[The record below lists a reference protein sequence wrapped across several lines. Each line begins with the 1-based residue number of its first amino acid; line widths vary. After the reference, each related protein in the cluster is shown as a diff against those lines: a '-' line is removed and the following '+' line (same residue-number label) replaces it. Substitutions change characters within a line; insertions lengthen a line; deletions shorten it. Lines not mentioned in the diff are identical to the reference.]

1 MASAHYV
8 YAIVRRDAPLP
19 TAGGAIAGIELS
31 TIAWRELAAVTRAI
45 PFEDTTI
52 TPAAVLHHE
61 SVVEAVR
68 ERSPALPVR
77 FGTVFS
83 DARSI
88 ALALA
93 ERYEPLAADLDR
105 VGDKVELSLTALWAS
120 PVDAEVSSVASGDDV
135 TTQRGAGAHYLHARA
150 AEFRRVDA
158 MDERARAIAR
168 ELEDTL
174 GKLALERRLVL
185 RPTPRVAVR
194 VAYLLEPSGVSVFRA
209 AVDALRRSGSSC
221 RLILTGPWPPYSFVG
236 RASAESAIAPMGHVA
251 AIARHLTTEMQERPG

>member
-1 MASAHYV
+1 MGSAHYV

-19 TAGGAIAGIELS
+19 TARAANAGVELS
-31 TIAWRELAAVTRAI
+31 TVAWRDLAAVTRAI
-45 PFEDTTI
+45 PHEDTTV
-52 TPAAVLHHE
+52 TPSAVLHHE
-61 SVVEAVR
+61 SIVEAVR

-105 VGDKVELSLTALWAS
+105 VGDKVELSLTALWPS
-120 PVDAEVSSVASGDDV
+120 PADVEVSHAVSGDVV
-135 TTQRGAGAHYLHARA
+135 TIQRGSGAQYLHARA

-158 MDERARAIAR
+158 MDERARVVAR
-168 ELEDTL
+168 ELDGVL
-174 GKLALERRLVL
+174 GELAIERRLVL

-194 VAYLLEPSGVSVFRA
+194 VAYLLEPAGVSVFRA
-209 AVDALRRSGSSC
+209 AVDTLCRSGSSC

-236 RASAESAIAPMGHVA
+236 RASAGSAIAPMAHVA
-251 AIARHLTTEMQERPG
+251 AIARHLTNEMQERPG